1 MSKDTIKKDWD
12 IKLKHTRKRNLKT
25 PLPNNTDSFT
35 LVINKKKTV
44 FEVTNNN
51 EFYKYVEACA
61 KAYKEQASL
70 LNQGKTPKFNDID
83 IYKLFTI
90 YDIIKVLPTPI
101 KVGTKTKF
109 QISYWTKD
117 YDSTTNLY
125 IPANL
130 EALTNIIND
139 VFEITNFAGL
149 MANIRAKL
157 LNVVPE
163 YNKFKH
169 LNLAPA
175 HITLFNN
182 GVLNTKELEFS
193 ANIDEFGEFEFIS
206 KIDHSFLSP
215 DLVNPAHYQLVDK
228 LFHDWTDDDEEKIVM
243 LKQLAVAVVD
253 GDGRNVYVIILG
265 AGGNGKSI
273 YLNMLAKLASGYHI
287 YFDMQDVGDD
297 NKINEISENT
307 KLIVGHELATNVK
320 FSGNMISRIK
330 KLATADPIKADV
342 KYEDAVD
349 VATKCVKIQATNTV
363 PKIFENN
370 QAILRRIK
378 LFKWTDKDFSKLES
392 NIDLDSLIDDS
403 EFIEALISYVFTG
416 IEPFKRF
423 VTIKSIEEDSAN
435 AVNDADQSYQFLSHL
450 KEQEMFVG
458 KMPNNVMYQM
468 YISWN
473 KTENPGSRPLK
484 SKELIYR
491 LKNHFTEFNLEM
503 SNKQSRISAMKPT
516 EFNLNVLNSYFYN
529 YQLSV
534 DKYNK
539 TNYIETNNPI
549 TDDDLLEVQM
559 KLGTAELSPEY
570 FYNYKNMM
578 ILHELIRQ
586 GDSDAIAM
594 KELIEDLK

>member
-35 LVINKKKTV
+35 LVINKKKTT

-61 KAYKEQASL
+61 KAYKEQATL

-228 LFHDWTDDDEEKIVM
+228 LFHDWTDNDEEKIVM

-273 YLNMLAKLASGYHI
+273 YLNMLTKLASGYHI
-287 YFDMQDVGDD
+287 YFDMQDIGND

-349 VATKCVKIQATNTV
+349 VATKCVKIQATNTL

-370 QAILRRIK
+370 TAILRRIK
-378 LFKWTDKDFSKLES
+378 LFKWTDKDFSKLET

-403 EFIEALISYVFTG
+403 EFIEAFISYAFTG

-423 VTIKSIEEDSAN
+423 VTIKSVEEDSAN

-468 YISWN
+468 YINWN

-491 LKNHFTEFNLEM
+491 LKNHFAEFNLEL
-503 SNKQSRISAMKPT
+503 SNKQSRVSSLKPT
-516 EFNLNVLNSYFYN
+516 EFNLNVLNNYFYN
-529 YQLSV
+529 YQLNV
-534 DKYNK
+534 DKYSK
-539 TNYIETNNPI
+539 TNIIETNNPI
-549 TDDDLLEVQM
+549 TDDDILEVQM
-559 KLGTAELSPEY
+559 KLGTQELPPEY
-570 FYNYKNMM
+570 FYDYKNMM
-578 ILHELIRQ
+578 ILYELIRR
-586 GDSDAIAM
+586 GDTDAITM

>member
-1 MSKDTIKKDWD
+1 MSKDTIKTDWD

-35 LVINKKKTV
+35 LVINKKKTT

-61 KAYKEQASL
+61 KAYKEQATL

-169 LNLAPA
+169 LNLAPS

-182 GVLNTKELEFS
+182 GVLNTKKLEFS

-228 LFHDWTDDDEEKIVM
+228 LFHDWTDNDEEKIVM

-273 YLNMLAKLASGYHI
+273 YLNMLTKLASDYHI
-287 YFDMQDVGDD
+287 YFDMQDIGND

-342 KYEDAVD
+342 KYEDAID
-349 VATKCVKIQATNTV
+349 VATKCVKIQATNTL

-370 QAILRRIK
+370 TAILRRIK
-378 LFKWTDKDFSKLES
+378 LFKWTDKDFSKLET

-403 EFIEALISYVFTG
+403 EFIEAFISYAFTG

-423 VTIKSIEEDSAN
+423 VTIKSVEEDSAN

-468 YISWN
+468 YINWN

-491 LKNHFTEFNLEM
+491 LKNHFAEFNLEL
-503 SNKQSRISAMKPT
+503 SNKQSRVSSLKPT
-516 EFNLNVLNSYFYN
+516 EFNLNVLNNYFYN
-529 YQLSV
+529 YQLNV
-534 DKYNK
+534 DKYSK
-539 TNYIETNNPI
+539 TNIIETNNPI
-549 TDDDLLEVQM
+549 TDDDILEVQM
-559 KLGTAELSPEY
+559 KLGTQELPPEY
-570 FYNYKNMM
+570 FYDYKNMM
-578 ILHELIRQ
+578 ILYELIRR
-586 GDSDAIAM
+586 GDTDAITM

>member
-35 LVINKKKTV
+35 LVINKKKTT
-44 FEVTNNN
+44 FEVTSNN
-51 EFYKYVEACA
+51 EFYKYVEGCA
-61 KAYKEQASL
+61 KAYKEQATL

-149 MANIRAKL
+149 MANIKAKL

-273 YLNMLAKLASGYHI
+273 YLNMLTKLASGYHI
-287 YFDMQDVGDD
+287 YFDMQDIGND

-342 KYEDAVD
+342 KYEDAID
-349 VATKCVKIQATNTV
+349 VATKCVKIQATNTL

-370 QAILRRIK
+370 TAILRRIK
-378 LFKWTDKDFSKLES
+378 LFKWTDKDFSKLET

-403 EFIEALISYVFTG
+403 EFIEAFISYAFTG

-423 VTIKSIEEDSAN
+423 VTIKSVEEDSAN

-450 KEQEMFVG
+450 KEQEMLVG

>member
-215 DLVNPAHYQLVDK
+215 DLVNPAHYKLIDK
-228 LFHDWTDDDEEKIVM
+228 LFHDWTDNDEEKIVM

-273 YLNMLAKLASGYHI
+273 YLNMLTKLASGYHI
-287 YFDMQDVGDD
+287 YFDMQDIGND

-349 VATKCVKIQATNTV
+349 VATKCVKIQATNTL

-370 QAILRRIK
+370 TAILRRIK
-378 LFKWTDKDFSKLES
+378 LFKWTDKDFSKLET

-403 EFIEALISYVFTG
+403 EFIEAFISYAFTG

-423 VTIKSIEEDSAN
+423 VTIKSVEEDSAN
-435 AVNDADQSYQFLSHL
+435 AVNDADQSYQFLSYL
-450 KEQEMFVG
+450 KEQEMLVG

-468 YISWN
+468 YERWN
-473 KTENPGSRPLK
+473 KFENPGSRPLK
-484 SKELIYR
+484 SKELNYR
-491 LKNHFTEFNLEM
+491 LKSHFDEFNL
-503 SNKQSRISAMKPT
+503 SIGDKQVTVSSLKPT
-516 EFNLNVLNSYFYN
+516 EFNITALNKYFSN
-529 YQLSV
+529 YPLSV
-534 DKYNK
+534 NKYNK
-539 TNYIETNNPI
+539 TNYIDTHNEI
-549 TDDDLLEVQM
+549 TDDDILEVQM
-559 KLGTAELSPEY
+559 KLGTQELPPEY
-570 FYNYKNMM
+570 FYDYKNML
-578 ILHELIRQ
+578 ILYHLINH

-594 KELIEDLK
+594 KELIEDLN

>member
-1 MSKDTIKKDWD
+1 MSKTTIKKDWD

-61 KAYKEQASL
+61 KAYKEQATL

-117 YDSTTNLY
+117 YDATTNLY

-169 LNLAPA
+169 LNLAPT

-228 LFHDWTDDDEEKIVM
+228 LFHDWTDNDEEKIIM

-273 YLNMLAKLASGYHI
+273 YLNMLTKLASGYHI
-287 YFDMQDVGDD
+287 YFDMQDIGND

-435 AVNDADQSYQFLSHL
+435 AVNDADQSYQFLSYL
-450 KEQEMFVG
+450 KEQEMLVG

-468 YISWN
+468 YERWN
-473 KTENPGSRPLK
+473 KLENPGSRPLK
-484 SKELIYR
+484 SKELNYR
-491 LKNHFTEFNLEM
+491 LKSHFDEFNL
-503 SNKQSRISAMKPT
+503 SIGDKQVTVSSLKPT
-516 EFNLNVLNSYFYN
+516 EFNITALNKYFSN
-529 YQLSV
+529 YPLSV
-534 DKYNK
+534 NKYNK
-539 TNYIETNNPI
+539 TNYIDTHNEI
-549 TDDDLLEVQM
+549 TDDDILEVQM
-559 KLGTAELSPEY
+559 KLGTQELPPEY
-570 FYNYKNMM
+570 FYDYKNML
-578 ILHELIRQ
+578 ILYHLINH

-594 KELIEDLK
+594 KELIEDLN

>member
-1 MSKDTIKKDWD
+1 MSKDTIKNDWD

-35 LVINKKKTV
+35 LVINKKKTT

-51 EFYKYVEACA
+51 EYYKYVEACA

-70 LNQGKTPKFNDID
+70 MNQGKTPKFNDID
-83 IYKLFTI
+83 VYKLFTI
-90 YDIIKVLPTPI
+90 YDIIRILPTPI
-101 KVGTKTKF
+101 KVGNKTEF

-117 YDSTTNLY
+117 YDSTSRLY
-125 IPANL
+125 MPANL
-130 EALTNIIND
+130 EALINIIND
-139 VFEITNFAGL
+139 VFEITNFVGL
-149 MANIRAKL
+149 MANIKAKL
-157 LNVVPE
+157 LNIVPE

-193 ANIDEFGEFEFIS
+193 SNVDEFGEFEFIS
-206 KIDHSFLSP
+206 KINHSFLSP
-215 DLVNPAHYQLVDK
+215 DLVNQAHYQLVNK

-253 GDGRNVYVIILG
+253 GNGRNVYVIILG

-273 YLNMLAKLASGYHI
+273 YLNMLTKLASGYHI
-287 YFDMQDVGDD
+287 YFDMQDIGND
-297 NKINEISENT
+297 NKINEIGENT

-349 VATKCVKIQATNTV
+349 VATKCVKIQATNTL

-370 QAILRRIK
+370 TAILRRIK
-378 LFKWTDKDFSKLES
+378 LFKWTDTDFSKLET
-392 NIDLDSLIDDS
+392 NIDLDSLIDDP
-403 EFIEALISYVFTG
+403 EFIEAFISYAFTG

-423 VTIKSIEEDSAN
+423 VTIKSVEEDSAN
-435 AVNDADQSYQFLSHL
+435 AVNDADQSYQFLSYL
-450 KEQEMFVG
+450 KEQDFLVG

-491 LKNHFTEFNLEM
+491 LKNHFEEFNLEL
-503 SNKQSRISAMKPT
+503 SNKQSRVSSLKPT
-516 EFNLNVLNSYFYN
+516 EFNLNVLNNYFYN

-534 DKYNK
+534 DKYSK
-539 TNYIETNNPI
+539 TNIIETNNPI
-549 TDDDLLEVQM
+549 TDDDILDVQM
-559 KLGTAELSPEY
+559 KLGTQELPPEY
-570 FYNYKNMM
+570 FYDYKNMM

-586 GDSDAIAM
+586 GDTDAITM
-594 KELIEDLK
+594 KELIEDLN

>member
-61 KAYKEQASL
+61 KAYKEQATL

-273 YLNMLAKLASGYHI
+273 YLNMLTKLASGYHI
-287 YFDMQDVGDD
+287 YFDMQDIGND

-392 NIDLDSLIDDS
+392 NIDLDSLIEDP

-423 VTIKSIEEDSAN
+423 VTIKSVEEDSAN
-435 AVNDADQSYQFLSHL
+435 AVNDADQSYQFLSYL
-450 KEQEMFVG
+450 KEQEMLVG

-468 YISWN
+468 YERWN
-473 KTENPGSRPLK
+473 KLENPGSRPLK
-484 SKELIYR
+484 SKELNYR
-491 LKNHFTEFNLEM
+491 LKSHFDEFNL
-503 SNKQSRISAMKPT
+503 SIGDKQVTVSSLKPT
-516 EFNLNVLNSYFYN
+516 EFNINALNKYFSN
-529 YQLSV
+529 YPLSV
-534 DKYNK
+534 NKYNK
-539 TNYIETNNPI
+539 TNYIDTHNEI
-549 TDDDLLEVQM
+549 TDDDILEVQM
-559 KLGTAELSPEY
+559 KLGTQELPPEY
-570 FYNYKNMM
+570 FYDYKNML
-578 ILHELIRQ
+578 ILYHLINH

-594 KELIEDLK
+594 KELIEDLN

>member
-44 FEVTNNN
+44 FELTNNN

-61 KAYKEQASL
+61 KAYKEQATL

-169 LNLAPA
+169 LNLAPS

-182 GVLNTKELEFS
+182 GILNTKELEFS

-228 LFHDWTDDDEEKIVM
+228 LFHDWTDNDEEKIVM

-297 NKINEISENT
+297 NKINEISEST
-307 KLIVGHELATNVK
+307 KLIVGHELATNAK
-320 FSGNMISRIK
+320 FTGNMISRIK

-342 KYEDAVD
+342 KYKDAVD

-378 LFKWTDKDFSKLES
+378 LFKWTDKDFSKLET

-403 EFIEALISYVFTG
+403 EFIEAVISYAFTG

-423 VTIKSIEEDSAN
+423 VTIKSVEEDSAN
-435 AVNDADQSYQFLSHL
+435 AVNDADQSYQFLSYL
-450 KEQEMFVG
+450 KEQEMLVG

-468 YISWN
+468 YERWN
-473 KTENPGSRPLK
+473 KLENPGSRPLK
-484 SKELIYR
+484 SKELNYR
-491 LKNHFTEFNLEM
+491 LKSHFDEFNL
-503 SNKQSRISAMKPT
+503 SIGDKQVTVSSLKPT
-516 EFNLNVLNSYFYN
+516 EFNITALNKYFSN
-529 YQLSV
+529 YPLSV
-534 DKYNK
+534 NKYNK
-539 TNYIETNNPI
+539 TNYIDTHNEI
-549 TDDDLLEVQM
+549 TDDDILEVQM
-559 KLGTAELSPEY
+559 KLGTQELPPEY
-570 FYNYKNMM
+570 FYDYKNML
-578 ILHELIRQ
+578 ILYHLINH

-594 KELIEDLK
+594 KELIEDLN

>member
-35 LVINKKKTV
+35 LVINKKKTT

-61 KAYKEQASL
+61 KAYKEQATL

-215 DLVNPAHYQLVDK
+215 DLVNPAHYQLADK
-228 LFHDWTDDDEEKIVM
+228 LFHDWTDNDEEKIVM

-273 YLNMLAKLASGYHI
+273 YLNMLTKLASGYHI
-287 YFDMQDVGDD
+287 YFDMQDIGND

-349 VATKCVKIQATNTV
+349 VATKCVKIQATNTL

-370 QAILRRIK
+370 TAILRRIK

-392 NIDLDSLIDDS
+392 NIDLDSLINDS
-403 EFIEALISYVFTG
+403 EFIEAFISYAFTG

-423 VTIKSIEEDSAN
+423 VTIKSVEEDSAN
-435 AVNDADQSYQFLSHL
+435 AVNDADQSYQFLSYL
-450 KEQEMFVG
+450 KEQEMLVG

-468 YISWN
+468 YERWN
-473 KTENPGSRPLK
+473 KLENPGSRPLK
-484 SKELIYR
+484 SKELNYR
-491 LKNHFTEFNLEM
+491 LKSHFDEFNL
-503 SNKQSRISAMKPT
+503 STGDKQVTISALKPT
-516 EFNLNVLNSYFYN
+516 EFNITALNKYFSSYP
-529 YQLSV
+529 LSV
-534 DKYNK
+534 NKYNK
-539 TNYIETNNPI
+539 TNYIDTHNEI
-549 TDDDLLEVQM
+549 TEDDILEVQM
-559 KLGTAELSPEY
+559 KLGTQD
-570 FYNYKNMM
+570 
-578 ILHELIRQ
+578 HLIYQ

-594 KELIEDLK
+594 KELIEDLN